1 MTQTKKVDLQALEE
15 RLRLARVAL
24 TAPSMFPYYYPLA
37 FSLAMKPSWE
47 VSTMEI
53 DGRLVLKYNPAWTAE
68 RTDQELVGLLWHELN
83 HVLRDHTGPRGVALM
98 KWLLEAM
105 QDEEIEKFDP
115 GKWLEESV
123 AVGPAL
129 LVTLAADL
137 ANVAE
142 DAEIND
148 DAQEAR
154 VVLPE
159 GGVFPEVLG
168 LPKGLHAEKY
178 AEALVKKLKEE
189 LEKLQGGGGEGN
201 GGEGSGKE
209 EAQSSQ
215 RGGRGQ
221 EGSSDREGSSGG
233 QESSSGQ
240 KDSSGGRGGSSI
252 LDLLKKLVRDV
263 RPGKGSGEGEEEG
276 LDPSMVEVLKRQTA
290 ELIVEAATKGRGKV
304 PAGILRAAKE
314 ILEPKA
320 NWRSLL
326 RQEIRKGILDF
337 SQKRRYTYNRP
348 HRRQGAAK
356 DVILPGKYGLKPQVA
371 VVVDTSGSMGEKE
384 LSRAL
389 AEVKGILQATG
400 PGRKPTVYSVD
411 AQVHA
416 AQKIF
421 RLEDIKLLGGGG
433 TDMGL
438 GVVRALEDGH
448 DVVVVVTDG
457 YTPWPEKHPRP
468 GAKVVVAL
476 VGDPGE
482 NWPTP
487 SWAKVVRVED

>member
-1 MTQTKKVDLQALEE
+1 MKERGGGLKPPLFAKGWEMTQTKEVDLQALEE

-83 HVLRDHTGPRGVALM
+83 HVLRDHTGPRGIALM

-189 LEKLQGGGGEGN
+189 LEKLQGGGGEGS

-240 KDSSGGRGGSSI
+240 KGSSGGRGGSSI

-276 LDPSMVEVLKRQTA
+276 LDPSMVEVLKR
-290 ELIVEAATKGRGKV
+290 
-304 PAGILRAAKE
+304 
-314 ILEPKA
+314 
-320 NWRSLL
+320 
-326 RQEIRKGILDF
+326 
-337 SQKRRYTYNRP
+337 
-348 HRRQGAAK
+348 
-356 DVILPGKYGLKPQVA
+356 
-371 VVVDTSGSMGEKE
+371 
-384 LSRAL
+384 
-389 AEVKGILQATG
+389 
-400 PGRKPTVYSVD
+400 
-411 AQVHA
+411 
-416 AQKIF
+416 
-421 RLEDIKLLGGGG
+421 
-433 TDMGL
+433 
-438 GVVRALEDGH
+438 
-448 DVVVVVTDG
+448 
-457 YTPWPEKHPRP
+457 
-468 GAKVVVAL
+468 
-476 VGDPGE
+476 
-482 NWPTP
+482 
-487 SWAKVVRVED
+487 

>member
-1 MTQTKKVDLQALEE
+1 MTQTKEVDLQALEE

-37 FSLAMKPSWE
+37 FSLTMKPSWE
-47 VSTMEI
+47 VPTMQI

-83 HVLRDHTGPRGVALM
+83 HVLRDHTGHRGVALM

-129 LVTLAADL
+129 LVALAADL
-137 ANVAE
+137 ANAAE

-178 AEALVKKLKEE
+178 AEALVKELKKE
-189 LEKLQGGGGEGN
+189 LEKLQGGGGQGEE
-201 GGEGSGKE
+201 GEGGGKGE
-209 EAQSSQ
+209 TQASQGERGGQGGSSQ
-215 RGGRGQ
+215 RQGS
-221 EGSSDREGSSGG
+221 SSDREGSS
-233 QESSSGQ
+233 
-240 KDSSGGRGGSSI
+240 DGRGRGPSI

-263 RPGKGSGEGEEEG
+263 RPGEGSGEGEEEG

-290 ELIVEAATKGRGKV
+290 ELIVEAAAKGRGNV
-304 PAGILRAAKE
+304 PAGVLRAAKE
-314 ILEPKA
+314 ILEPKE

-326 RQEIRKGILDF
+326 RQEVRKGILDF

-356 DVILPGKYGLKPQVA
+356 GVILPGKYGLKPRVA

-421 RLEDIKLLGGGG
+421 RLEDVKLLGGGG
-433 TDMGL
+433 TDMSL
-438 GVVRALEDGH
+438 GVVQALKDGH

-476 VGDPGE
+476 VGEPPE
-482 NWPTP
+482 SWPTP
-487 SWAKVVRVED
+487 SWAKVVRVDD

>member
-1 MTQTKKVDLQALEE
+1 MTQAKEVDLQALEE

-37 FSLAMKPSWE
+37 FSLTMKPSWE
-47 VSTMEI
+47 VPTMQI

-68 RTDQELVGLLWHELN
+68 RTDQELVGLLWHELS

-105 QDEEIEKFDP
+105 QDEGIEEFDP
-115 GKWLEESV
+115 GKWLEEEV

-129 LVTLAADL
+129 LVALAADL
-137 ANVAE
+137 ANAAE

-154 VVLPE
+154 VTLPE

-178 AEALVKKLKEE
+178 AEALVKKLKQE
-189 LEKLQGGGGEGN
+189 LEEKLQGGGGEG
-201 GGEGSGKE
+201 GD
-209 EAQSSQ
+209 Q
-215 RGGRGQ
+215 
-221 EGSSDREGSSGG
+221 
-233 QESSSGQ
+233 
-240 KDSSGGRGGSSI
+240 GGSV

-290 ELIVEAATKGRGKV
+290 ELIVEAATKDRGKV
-304 PAGILRAAKE
+304 PAGVLRAAKE

-356 DVILPGKYGLKPQVA
+356 DVILPGKYGLKPRVA

-438 GVVRALEDGH
+438 GVVQALKDGH

-476 VGDPGE
+476 VGEPPE
-482 NWPTP
+482 SWPTP
-487 SWAKVVRVED
+487 SWAKVVRVDD

>member
-1 MTQTKKVDLQALEE
+1 MTQTKEVDLEALEE

-37 FSLAMKPSWE
+37 FSLTMKPSWE
-47 VSTMEI
+47 VPTMEI
-53 DGRLVLKYNPAWTAE
+53 NGRLVLRYNPGWTAE

-83 HVLRDHTGPRGVALM
+83 HVLRGHTGPRGVALV

-105 QDEEIEKFDP
+105 QDEGIEEFDP
-115 GKWLEESV
+115 GKWLEEEV
-123 AVGPAL
+123 AEGPAL
-129 LVTLAADL
+129 LAALAMDL
-137 ANVAE
+137 ANVAG

-159 GGVFPEVLG
+159 GGVFPEALS

-178 AEALVKKLKEE
+178 AEALVKKVKRE
-189 LEKLQGGGGEGN
+189 LEERLQGGGGEEEKARAP
-201 GGEGSGKE
+201 GGE
-209 EAQSSQ
+209 
-215 RGGRGQ
+215 RGGGASQ
-221 EGSSDREGSSGG
+221 ETQGSSSDQG
-233 QESSSGQ
+233 
-240 KDSSGGRGGSSI
+240 DSPDGRGGGSSV

-263 RPGKGSGEGEEEG
+263 RPGEGGGEGEEEG

-290 ELIVEAATKGRGKV
+290 ELILESAAKDRGSV
-304 PAGILRAAKE
+304 PAGVLRAARE

-320 NWRSLL
+320 NWRSIL
-326 RQEIRKGILDF
+326 RQEVRKGVLDF
-337 SQKRRYTYNRP
+337 SNKKRYTYNRP
-348 HRRQGAAK
+348 HRRQGASK
-356 DVILPGKYGLKPQVA
+356 DVILPGKYGLKPRVA
-371 VVVDTSGSMGEKE
+371 VVVDTSGSMGERE

-389 AEVKGILQATG
+389 AEVKGVLQATG

-411 AQVHA
+411 AQVHT
-416 AQKIF
+416 AQRIF
-421 RLEDIKLLGGGG
+421 RLEDVKLLGGGG

-438 GVVRALEDGH
+438 GVARALEDGH